1 MEMISWNSSY
11 NFADSYSFFFKSS
24 SEDMLID
31 FRERVREGEKEG
43 EKHQCET
50 ETLTGSL
57 SHAPRLGTKPATQAG
72 ALTRN

>member
-1 MEMISWNSSY
+1 
-11 NFADSYSFFFKSS
+11 
-24 SEDMLID
+24 MLID